1 LQYYNVIAQDFAEV
15 FPEAV
20 RESGEALDGKS
31 LLQVDIHP
39 ALITAIAAIQELH
52 GLVKAKD
59 AEVAR
64 LKEQNSALENRLQSL
79 EKAVANLVR

>member
-1 LQYYNVIAQDFAEV
+1 
-15 FPEAV
+15 
-20 RESGEALDGKS
+20 
-31 LLQVDIHP
+31 VDIHP
-39 ALITAIAAIQELH
+39 ALITAIGAIQELH